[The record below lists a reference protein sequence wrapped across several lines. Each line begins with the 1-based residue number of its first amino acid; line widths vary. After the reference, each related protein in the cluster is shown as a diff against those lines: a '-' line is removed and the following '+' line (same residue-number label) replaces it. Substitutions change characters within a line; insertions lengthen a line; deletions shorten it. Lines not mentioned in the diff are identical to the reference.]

1 MCQPQAGMD
10 WPTRTRQDPWRGTR
24 PWDAVRE
31 ARVRFGC
38 VTSETGRIG
47 LLSEIGYDYVELR
60 CRALAPLDDDFVF
73 AAIRDR
79 IAEAPIRPEVL
90 SGLIPPFVAL
100 KVAGPD
106 VDRAALRRYLGTM
119 LSRASQVGAATVVL
133 GAGAARTV
141 PAGFPRDRAL
151 GQLREW
157 VAIAADLAAPRE
169 ITIALEPLNRGETNL
184 VNNVDEAV
192 GLVRSLGRPNLR
204 VAVGYFQL
212 LADGVPLSQVRL
224 AGSLIG
230 HAHTSDADRR
240 PPGSSPSD
248 QPPFLEA
255 LRAAGYDGRLSVEC
269 RFADFGIEAPA
280 ALTYLRDA
288 WARLG
293 VG

>member
-1 MCQPQAGMD
+1 M
-10 WPTRTRQDPWRGTR
+10 
-24 PWDAVRE
+24 
-31 ARVRFGC
+31 RFGC

-47 LLSEIGYDYVELR
+47 LLSDMGFDYVELR

-73 AAIRDR
+73 ATIRER
-79 IAEAPIRPEVL
+79 IVEAPIRPEVV

-100 KVAGPD
+100 KLVGPN
-106 VDRAALRRYLGTM
+106 VDRAALRRYLDTM
-119 LSRASQVGAATVVL
+119 LLRASQLGAFTVVF
-133 GAGAARTV
+133 GAGAARAA

-151 GQLREW
+151 SQLREW

-169 ITIALEPLNRGETNL
+169 ITVALEALNQGETNL
-184 VNNVDEAV
+184 VNTVDEAV

-204 VAVGYFQL
+204 VAVDYFQL
-212 LADGVPLSQVRL
+212 LADGIPLSQVRL
-224 AGSLIG
+224 AGALVG

-240 PPGSSPSD
+240 PPGNSASD

-269 RFADFGIEAPA
+269 RFEDFGIEAPA
-280 ALTYLRDA
+280 TLSYLRDT